1 LIHFRYSGTI
11 ADVRHFGLALGVTA
25 ALFSLSA
32 CKKQV
37 TDNDAIRAGI
47 LQHLTSIGTL
57 NMSAMDM
64 DMRSVAVTGNQARA
78 EVEFRA
84 KTSGPPGG
92 GMQVAYDLEK
102 RGAAWVV
109 LKSQPLGGMQHPST
123 SQSPSANQPVHSMP
137 NFKELLNPSGASGQA
152 TLPPGHPPVNSP
164 QSASPSASQDQTPV
178 KKPE

>member
-1 LIHFRYSGTI
+1 M
-11 ADVRHFGLALGVTA
+11 RHLALALGVA
-25 ALFSLSA
+25 AAFGSLSG

-37 TDNDAIRAGI
+37 SDNDAIRAGI

-64 DMRSVAVTGNQARA
+64 DMRSVAVTGSQAHA

-84 KTSGPPGG
+84 KNSGPAGG

-109 LKSQPLGGMQHPST
+109 LKSLPLGGMQHPT
-123 SQSPSANQPVHSMP
+123 TGQNPGANQPVHSMP
-137 NFKELLNPSGASGQA
+137 NFNELLNPSGAPAQG

-164 QSASPSASQDQTPV
+164 QSATPPAPASQAQTAP
-178 KKPE
+178 KKPQ